1 MSNRKSFVFNILFL
15 VFSILFII
23 SLIRTMTGAP
33 VLTFAGF
40 LESLTTVPQINL
52 ASFIDLTIV
61 GDWGIFE
68 FFRSFLNFFTS
79 ALSLLIYTAT
89 QLINLLMLIIW
100 ALKYF
105 FV

>member
-1 MSNRKSFVFNILFL
+1 MSNKKSFIFNILFL

-33 VLTFAGF
+33 TLTFAGF
-40 LESLTTVPQINL
+40 LESLTTVPQI
-52 ASFIDLTIV
+52 SVGGFVDLTIV

-68 FFRSFLNFFTS
+68 FFRSFLNFFAN
-79 ALSLLIYTAT
+79 ALSILIYAAS
-89 QLINLLMLIIW
+89 QLINLIMLIVW